1 MARRQSASIIHEHVV
16 ENVDVGTTLN
26 LLLQPRDNRV
36 GLLMNLGLALRR
48 AWDLLNEVK
57 LLKHTLVEWALE

>member
-1 MARRQSASIIHEHVV
+1 MARRQPASIIHEHVV

-48 AWDLLNEVK
+48 AGDLLNEV
-57 LLKHTLVEWALE
+57 LDC

>member
-1 MARRQSASIIHEHVV
+1 MSMYVV
-16 ENVDVGTTLN
+16 ENVDVETTLN

-48 AWDLLNEVK
+48 AWDLLNEV
-57 LLKHTLVEWALE
+57 LDC